1 MEGAK
6 ADEKLQ
12 MLFDGELSP
21 EEEAELRR
29 ELEGSAEAAAEL
41 RQWATMRGALA
52 KVSAEWS
59 GKLDSDALFARIE
72 AEIQTGADVDERPP
86 ASEAAPVELRVVPG
100 GRERRIWGGLATGL
114 AAAAAIFLAV
124 IAWPEKPGSP
134 SLETAR
140 GTEVLAV
147 DFGANAGTVFEV
159 EGGAGQPLAV
169 IWIDDEE
176 AGMP

>member
-12 MLFDGELSP
+12 MLFDGELPP

-29 ELEGSAEAAAEL
+29 ELDGSAEAAAEL
-41 RQWATMRGALA
+41 RQWATMREALNQ
-52 KVSAEWS
+52 VSVEWSAEI
-59 GKLDSDALFARIE
+59 DSDALFARIE
-72 AEIQTGADVDERPP
+72 ADIQTGTDGEESRGAVE
-86 ASEAAPVELRVVPG
+86 EPVELRVVPG
-100 GRERRIWGGLATGL
+100 GRERRIWGGVATGF

-124 IAWPEKPGSP
+124 IAWPEEPGSR
-134 SLETAR
+134 SVEMAR
-140 GTEVLAV
+140 GTEVVEV

-159 EGGAGQPLAV
+159 EGGAGQSLAV

>member
-1 MEGAK
+1 MESAK

-12 MLFDGELSP
+12 MFFDGELSP

-29 ELEGSAEAAAEL
+29 ELEGSSENMAEL
-41 RQWATMRGALA
+41 RQWEQMREAMHGAA
-52 KVSAEWS
+52 AEWTA
-59 GKLDSDALFARIE
+59 KLDSDALFARIE
-72 AEIQTGADVDERPP
+72 AEVSAPELPSEVER
-86 ASEAAPVELRVVPG
+86 APVELRVVPG
-100 GRERRIWGGLATGL
+100 GRERRIWGGLATGF

-124 IAWPEKPGSP
+124 LAWPEEPGTTP
-134 SLETAR
+134 LQMAR
-140 GTEVLAV
+140 GTEVVAV

-176 AGMP
+176 MGMP

>member
-29 ELEGSAEAAAEL
+29 ELAGSAEATAEL
-41 RQWATMRGALA
+41 RQWATMREALA
-52 KVSAEWS
+52 DVSADWS
-59 GKLDSDALFARIE
+59 GELDSNALFARIE
-72 AEIQTGADVDERPP
+72 AEIEPGAAVDERP
-86 ASEAAPVELRVVPG
+86 AADDTAPVELRVVPG

-124 IAWPEKPGSP
+124 IAWPEEQGSP
-134 SLETAR
+134 SLEMAR
-140 GTEVLAV
+140 GTEVVEV

>member
-29 ELEGSAEAAAEL
+29 EAGSSAEASAEL
-41 RQWATMRGALA
+41 RQWTRMREALQD
-52 KVSAEWS
+52 VSERWS
-59 GKLDSDALFARIE
+59 RQIDSDALFARIE
-72 AEIQTGADVDERPP
+72 AEIETGTDTDEQPP
-86 ASEAAPVELRVVPG
+86 ANEARPIELRVVPG
-100 GRERRIWGGLATGL
+100 SRERRIWGGLATGL

-124 IAWPEKPGSP
+124 IAWPEEPGAP
-134 SLETAR
+134 STGLAR
-140 GTEVLAV
+140 GTEVVEV

-159 EGGAGQPLAV
+159 QGGAGQSLAV